1 MNEMKVLIKPIMDRA
16 TTKRA
21 KDSLSGATA
30 KAPTSRASGAGGMG
44 AGKAI
49 ALLGAAVAGIVGIL
63 AIAKKLTEAS
73 PMLQGILQLF
83 QNALNLFLMPI
94 GNMIAMW
101 LQPLAMSAMRFSMAF
116 NKVFGEKGF
125 WGAMSWALQTVMGAY
140 VKMLIGAY
148 TTLFNALKEVL
159 GKVSEGVGKVATA
172 IGTHIAEVIAT
183 LLELPGRIADA
194 ITGGAKTA
202 VDRATGGAKTAVD
215 RVTGGAGDLIGQ
227 AQGLLPFAKGGI
239 VTGPTP
245 ALVGEAGPE
254 AIIPLD
260 KLQQGITIQFNGPV
274 YGMRDF
280 EEQVQRIV
288 SRHGNRRPYA

>member
-1 MNEMKVLIKPIMDRA
+1 MNELKVLVKPIMDRTA
-16 TTKRA
+16 TRRA
-21 KDSLSGATA
+21 KDSMSGATA

-73 PMLQGILQLF
+73 PMLQGILRLF

-101 LQPLAMSAMRFSMAF
+101 LQPLAMAAIRFSMAF

-159 GKVSEGVGKVATA
+159 GKVSQGVSNVATA
-172 IGTHIAEVIAT
+172 IGKHIAKVITT
-183 LLELPGRIADA
+183 LLGLPGKIADA
-194 ITGGAKTA
+194 ITGGAKKT
-202 VDRATGGAKTAVD
+202 VDK
-215 RVTGGAGDLIGQ
+215 VTGGADDLIGQ
-227 AQGLLPFAKGGI
+227 AQGWARGLTPFAKGG
-239 VTGPTP
+239 VATGPTP

-260 KLQQGITIQFNGPV
+260 KLQQGITIQFQGPV

>member
-16 TTKRA
+16 ATKRA

-44 AGKAI
+44 AGKAV
-49 ALLGAAVAGIVGIL
+49 ALLGAAVAGIVAIV

-101 LQPLAMSAMRFSMAF
+101 LQPLAMSAIRFSMAF

-172 IGTHIAEVIAT
+172 IGTHIAKVIAT
-183 LLELPGRIADA
+183 LLGLPGRIADA
-194 ITGGAKTA
+194 IKGALPS
-202 VDRATGGAKTAVD
+202 VPSVPSG
-215 RVTGGAGDLIGQ
+215 GDLLS
-227 AQGLLPFAKGGI
+227 QGRGLIPFAKGGI

>member
-16 TTKRA
+16 ATKRA

-44 AGKAI
+44 AGKAV
-49 ALLGAAVAGIVGIL
+49 ALLGAAVAGIVAIV
-63 AIAKKLTEAS
+63 AIAKRLTEAS

-101 LQPLAMSAMRFSMAF
+101 LQPLAMSAIRFSMAF

-172 IGTHIAEVIAT
+172 IGIHIAKVIAT
-183 LLELPGRIADA
+183 LLGLPGRIADA
-194 ITGGAKTA
+194 IKGALPS
-202 VDRATGGAKTAVD
+202 VPSVPSG
-215 RVTGGAGDLIGQ
+215 GDLLS
-227 AQGLLPFAKGGI
+227 QGRGLIPFAKGGI